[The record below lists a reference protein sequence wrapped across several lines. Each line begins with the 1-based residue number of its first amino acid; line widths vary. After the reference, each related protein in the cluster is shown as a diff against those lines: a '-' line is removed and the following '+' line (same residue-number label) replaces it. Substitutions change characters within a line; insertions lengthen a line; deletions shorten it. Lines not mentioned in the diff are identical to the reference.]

1 MLRTRVG
8 VDRSR
13 CFAANGRSTRA
24 VILAH
29 NPNGPNSFRFALF
42 EPTARRYDPSRTD
55 LIHICLCAAW
65 VHAFGDASV
74 DKHPTRRETYFPV
87 RLPLHL
93 RQNGS
98 LNLPYFCLVAFV
110 ESPLLNSLGA
120 GQTCLTQNLHVFAR
134 GRLTDSKL
142 ARNQAS
148 ANPILYQI
156 AVDLRRE
163 VFSRVLKPFEN
174 L

>member
-1 MLRTRVG
+1 MVSKISKGEAGPKPKRFNAQPGCLYGADENRTPKAPG
-8 VDRSR
+8 
-13 CFAANGRSTRA
+13 N
-24 VILAH
+24 IL
-29 NPNGPNSFRFALF
+29 
-42 EPTARRYDPSRTD
+42 
-55 LIHICLCAAW
+55 
-65 VHAFGDASV
+65 
-74 DKHPTRRETYFPV
+74 PV
-87 RLPLHL
+87 RLLLHL

-98 LNLPYFCLVAFV
+98 LNLPYFGLVAFV

>member
-1 MLRTRVG
+1 MVSKISEEKAGSKPKRSNAQPGCYG
-8 VDRSR
+8 VDEKPQTQSSGKHTSR
-13 CFAANGRSTRA
+13 FD
-24 VILAH
+24 VL
-29 NPNGPNSFRFALF
+29 
-42 EPTARRYDPSRTD
+42 
-55 LIHICLCAAW
+55 
-65 VHAFGDASV
+65 
-74 DKHPTRRETYFPV
+74 
-87 RLPLHL
+87 LHL

-98 LNLPYFCLVAFV
+98 LNLPYFGLVAFV

>member
-1 MLRTRVG
+1 MTPRGLR
-8 VDRSR
+8 
-13 CFAANGRSTRA
+13 
-24 VILAH
+24 
-29 NPNGPNSFRFALF
+29 
-42 EPTARRYDPSRTD
+42 D

-87 RLPLHL
+87 RLLLHL

-98 LNLPYFCLVAFV
+98 LNLPYFGLVALV
-110 ESPLLNSLGA
+110 ESPLFNSLGA
-120 GQTCLTQNLHVFAR
+120 GQTCLTQNLHVFTR

-148 ANPILYQI
+148 ANPILHQI